1 MSREAR
7 RAQIIEATI
16 KVVAQQGVRGA
27 STARIAHEAGVAEG
41 TLYRHFSSRSEI
53 IFAAVESWFQ
63 AIHDFSLA
71 AQSPDAI
78 EWLLGIMRN
87 HLVYFGSH
95 EPDLSRVFLQFA
107 AASPGDGASDHL
119 YRRQKETNT
128 FLAEIVQMGKDQGTI
143 RAEVDPDQAAWQLVV
158 VLWADQITWSMNPE
172 HTVESQRT
180 IQLYE
185 QVIRS
190 LRADPRP

>member
-1 MSREAR
+1 MARAAR
-7 RAQIIEATI
+7 RRQILEATI
-16 KVVAQQGVRGA
+16 RVVAQHGVRGA
-27 STARIAHEAGVAEG
+27 STARIAREAGIAEG
-41 TLYRHFSSRSEI
+41 TLYRHFESRSEI
-53 IFAAVESWFQ
+53 IFAAVESWFL
-63 AIHDFSLA
+63 AIHEFTVA
-71 AQSPDAI
+71 ARHPDAI
-78 EWLLGIMRN
+78 QWLLNIMRA
-87 HLVYFGSH
+87 HLAYFGSH

-107 AASPGDGASDHL
+107 SASPGDGVSDHL
-119 YRRQKETNT
+119 YRHQTQANDY
-128 FLAEIVQMGKDQGTI
+128 LAHIVQIGKDQGTI

-190 LRADPRP
+190 LRADPPA